1 MKKTLAVT
9 LLCAM
14 ACTACSTAWLA
25 TLDSIL
31 AAAAPALINIL
42 QIVAVANGRAVNAAQ
57 VAKINDDAA
66 AIKRLASDFATASA
80 QAAPGV
86 CSQLQASIG
95 VYQQD
100 QQLVLSTAQVSDTN
114 TQTKITV
121 LAGLVASTTDAILA
135 VIPSC
140 IVRPAGLPMK
150 AALPVSV
157 SRFVASYNTI
167 LTAKTGKPTVDALT
181 ASQKLPQHSKAF
193 RVVTLGMVQ

>member
-1 MKKTLAVT
+1 MRKTFAMTLAITMV
-9 LLCAM
+9 
-14 ACTACSTAWLA
+14 CTACSTAWVA

-31 AAAAPALINIL
+31 AAAAPALIDIL

-80 QAAPGV
+80 QASPGV

-95 VYQQD
+95 TYQQD
-100 QQLVLSTAQVSDTN
+100 QQLVLSTAQVSDAN
-114 TQTKITV
+114 TQMKIT
-121 LAGLVASTTDAILA
+121 LLSDLVASTADAILA

-140 IVRPAGLPMK
+140 QIRPAALSTK
-150 AALPVSV
+150 AAPPLSV
-157 SRFVASYNTI
+157 TDFVTSYNAI

-181 ASQKLPQHSKAF
+181 VSLKLHQHSKLF
-193 RVVTLGMVQ
+193 RVVTLGLAQ